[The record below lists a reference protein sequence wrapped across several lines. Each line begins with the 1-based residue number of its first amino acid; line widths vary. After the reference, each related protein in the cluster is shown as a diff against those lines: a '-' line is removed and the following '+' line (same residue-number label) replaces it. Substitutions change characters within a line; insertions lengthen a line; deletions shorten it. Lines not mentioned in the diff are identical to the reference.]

1 MDKKYRPFSIK
12 QKLVFMYLAGLLM
25 ALVVFA
31 NATYRWYQYHTDS
44 EFHQDNA
51 DTVHALILSL
61 ERNFLIQR
69 VEWKN
74 IMLRSQNAVL
84 YNQHLDAFKKSKEK
98 INTDLATLKNLDNG
112 YVPLEDLIN
121 EFVSEY
127 NYLSAVYTDA
137 LALIERDE
145 SVIHIDKYFINVYGD
160 ALALLEAINLRV
172 IEYNERFHEHFE
184 SRLKSNMLIIL
195 MLSFVAFV
203 ILTMAF
209 WNLVSNSII
218 KPLSELTSSMDDIAH
233 GDRDL
238 TVRLHVIREDEL
250 GKLATFYNLFM
261 DKIQQLMM
269 QIVENANNLT
279 EASNRSAHVTSV
291 TTETI
296 RVQQTAISNVA
307 NSMGVMAETVHVIAE
322 NASDAA
328 KSANDTKTEAEQG
341 LNITVQS
348 TNSISELSNELA
360 RAELIVAALAEKT
373 KNIGSIVGAINE
385 ISDQTNLL
393 ALNAA
398 IEAARA
404 GEHGRGFA
412 VVADEVRTLAAKTQ
426 GATVEVQEMIQ
437 AIQYEVNKAVDVMG
451 RSLSQAEQSVQL
463 SASVG
468 EALKT
473 IMNAVTLIEQMN
485 QDIAERSEQQSKVAV
500 DINNN
505 INDINQSVE
514 KTLNT
519 AQQSISDNSDLAQLS
534 MVLQSLIYQ
543 FKITEEQVQAGLVP
557 MNQAYLNDD
566 DTRSDDNVELF

>member
-1 MDKKYRPFSIK
+1 
-12 QKLVFMYLAGLLM
+12 
-25 ALVVFA
+25 
-31 NATYRWYQYHTDS
+31 
-44 EFHQDNA
+44 
-51 DTVHALILSL
+51 
-61 ERNFLIQR
+61 
-69 VEWKN
+69 
-74 IMLRSQNAVL
+74 
-84 YNQHLDAFKKSKEK
+84 
-98 INTDLATLKNLDNG
+98 
-112 YVPLEDLIN
+112 
-121 EFVSEY
+121 
-127 NYLSAVYTDA
+127 
-137 LALIERDE
+137 
-145 SVIHIDKYFINVYGD
+145 
-160 ALALLEAINLRV
+160 
-172 IEYNERFHEHFE
+172 
-184 SRLKSNMLIIL
+184 
-195 MLSFVAFV
+195 
-203 ILTMAF
+203 
-209 WNLVSNSII
+209 
-218 KPLSELTSSMDDIAH
+218 
-233 GDRDL
+233 
-238 TVRLHVIREDEL
+238 
-250 GKLATFYNLFM
+250 
-261 DKIQQLMM
+261 
-269 QIVENANNLT
+269 
-279 EASNRSAHVTSV
+279 
-291 TTETI
+291 
-296 RVQQTAISNVA
+296 
-307 NSMGVMAETVHVIAE
+307 MAETVQVIADS
-322 NASDAA
+322 AGDAA
-328 KSANDTKTEAEQG
+328 KSANGTKLEAKQG
-341 LNITVQS
+341 LDITVQS
-348 TNSISELSNELA
+348 TDSISELSNELA

-451 RSLSQAEQSVQL
+451 RSLSQADQSVQL

-566 DTRSDDNVELF
+566 ATLSDDNVELF